1 MPRPKKC
8 RKICCN
14 PNAYYFKPRGIPMSE
29 LEEIVLERD
38 EFDALKYS
46 DIDRLSQD
54 KAAEEMQIS
63 RQTYGRILQS
73 AHKKI
78 ALSIINGYALKINN

>member
-8 RKICCN
+8 RRICCN
-14 PNAYYFKPRGIPMSE
+14 PTTNYFKPCGIPINE
-29 LEEIVLERD
+29 LKEIVLERD

-46 DIDRLSQD
+46 DIDKLSQD
-54 KAAEEMQIS
+54 ESSDIMQIS

-73 AHKKI
+73 ARKKVS
-78 ALSIINGYALKINN
+78 LSIINGYLLKINN